1 MSSHVFTYW
10 EGDPYPF
17 TELCLDSIGRVFGDR
32 HKHLGPDSVSDW
44 IDLPVRVRDSPHI
57 LFRSDYIRG
66 ELLRSHGG
74 WWFDSDVI
82 LMKDPSELVSDLVP
96 RIWNLMYCVEGA
108 WVALVNCGILF
119 SPMGA
124 EWLERIMED
133 MRDVDPSGLGM
144 TIDNEDIG
152 QDIYEKWS
160 VGTGLCFVGDAHCF
174 NSTVNVD
181 ADYRPFWDGV
191 VGLSSVDYGLHIGAS
206 LSRWASLA
214 GDARAGDVLRA
225 SSLESLV
232 TMFPESFVAQY
243 LRSLQS

>member
-1 MSSHVFTYW
+1 MVVRLRRHPD
-10 EGDPYPF
+10 EG
-17 TELCLDSIGRVFGDR
+17 
-32 HKHLGPDSVSDW
+32 
-44 IDLPVRVRDSPHI
+44 PVR
-57 LFRSDYIRG
+57 
-66 ELLRSHGG
+66 
-74 WWFDSDVI
+74 
-82 LMKDPSELVSDLVP
+82 
-96 RIWNLMYCVEGA
+96 A
-108 WVALVNCGILF
+108 GI
-119 SPMGA
+119 
-124 EWLERIMED
+124 
-133 MRDVDPSGLGM
+133 GLGAADLEPYVLRRRGVGGARQLRN
-144 TIDNEDIG
+144 IVLSHG